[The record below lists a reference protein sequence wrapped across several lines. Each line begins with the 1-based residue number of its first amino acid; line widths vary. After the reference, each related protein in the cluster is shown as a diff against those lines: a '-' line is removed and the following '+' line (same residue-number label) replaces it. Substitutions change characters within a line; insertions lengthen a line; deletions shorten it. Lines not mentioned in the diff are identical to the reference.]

1 MTLLFEQVCTKQGQY
16 IKPGAVL
23 EEVQKRPPTLLHL
36 KLLIPLVNLLKG
48 TQLLASRPAACS
60 ASGGRA
66 SLVLVKASLPNPR
79 QLDPSGQSWGLDGV
93 FQTQPGVSYK
103 GLPGSISNQL
113 GLWGM

>member
-1 MTLLFEQVCTKQGQY
+1 MSGE
-16 IKPGAVL
+16 AVT
-23 EEVQKRPPTLLHL
+23 VRN
-36 KLLIPLVNLLKG
+36 KLSEL
-48 TQLLASRPAACS
+48 TAR
-60 ASGGRA
+60 RA
-66 SLVLVKASLPNPR
+66 FLPDAVYTSLVLVKASLPNPR